1 MRIGDPMKKQ
11 FEELLRIA
19 KDHVVCIQ
27 THDYP
32 DPDALSSAFGLQEL
46 LRRRGIDA
54 EIGYF
59 GTIDKVNIRMM
70 MDEFEIR
77 TMSPERMAAIAEDA
91 VVINVDVQKNN
102 SNLTDMRG
110 EERVCIDHH
119 PWVTKEKYDIVIH
132 KLVGACATIVTQ
144 LYEKLGEEIPPMVA
158 TALLYGIK
166 MDTRNLC
173 AGVTE
178 DDLKA
183 FSELHRLANHDVIGR
198 LENNSLQISD
208 LRAYGAAIQNI
219 VVYDGIGFVHIPFD
233 CPDGLIAS
241 VSNFILALDAVTL
254 AVVYADRNGGMKFSV
269 RSEVPT
275 INAGQLVNYAL
286 RGIGNGGGHATMAG
300 GLLYKERIG
309 ELGSDPNTAIRMRF
323 GDALMKVRNGLPV
336 NAEV

>member
-1 MRIGDPMKKQ
+1 MRER
-11 FEELLRIA
+11 FEKLLRIA
-19 KDHVVCIQ
+19 QGHVVCIQ

-32 DPDALSSAFGLQEL
+32 DPDALATAYGLQEL
-46 LRRRGIDA
+46 LRRHGIDA

-59 GTIDKVNIRMM
+59 GTVDKVNIRLM
-70 MDEFEIR
+70 MDEFEIVP
-77 TMSPERMAAIAEDA
+77 MSSSRLAEIAEDA

-119 PWVTKEKYDIVIH
+119 PWVTEEKYDIVIH
-132 KLVGACATIVTQ
+132 KIVGACSTIITE
-144 LYEKLGEEIPPMVA
+144 LYVELGEEIPRMVA

-173 AGVTE
+173 SGVTE
-178 DDLKA
+178 EDLDA
-183 FSELHRLANHDVIGR
+183 FTRLHRIANHDIIRR

-219 VVYDGIGFVHIPFD
+219 VVYEGIGFVHIPFD

-254 AVVYADRNGGMKFSV
+254 AVVYADRSGGLKFSV
-269 RSEVPT
+269 RSELSSV
-275 INAGQLVNYAL
+275 NAGQLVNYAL
-286 RGIGNGGGHATMAG
+286 RGVGNGGGHATMAG
-300 GLLYKERIG
+300 GLLYKERIQT
-309 ELGSDPNTAIRMRF
+309 LGSDADTAIRMRF
-323 GDALMKVRNGLPV
+323 GDALERVRS
-336 NAEV
+336 EQ

>member
-1 MRIGDPMKKQ
+1 MRER
-11 FEELLRIA
+11 FEKLLRIA
-19 KDHVVCIQ
+19 HGHVVCIQ

-32 DPDALSSAFGLQEL
+32 DPDALATAYGLQEL
-46 LRRRGIDA
+46 LRRHGIDA

-59 GTIDKVNIRMM
+59 GTVDKVNIRLM
-70 MDEFEIR
+70 MDEFEIVP
-77 TMSPERMAAIAEDA
+77 MSSSRLAEIAEDA

-119 PWVTKEKYDIVIH
+119 PWVTEEKYDIVIH
-132 KLVGACATIVTQ
+132 KIVGACSTIITE
-144 LYEKLGEEIPPMVA
+144 LYVELGEDIPRMVA

-173 AGVTE
+173 SGVTE
-178 DDLKA
+178 EDLDA
-183 FSELHRLANHDVIGR
+183 FTRLHRIANHDIIRR

-219 VVYDGIGFVHIPFD
+219 VVYEGIGFVHIPFD

-254 AVVYADRNGGMKFSV
+254 AVVYADRSGGLKFSV
-269 RSEVPT
+269 RSELSSV
-275 INAGQLVNYAL
+275 NAGQLVNYAL
-286 RGIGNGGGHATMAG
+286 RGVGNGGGHATMAG
-300 GLLYKERIG
+300 GLLYKERIQT
-309 ELGSDPNTAIRMRF
+309 LGSDADTAIRMRF
-323 GDALMKVRNGLPV
+323 GDALERVRS
-336 NAEV
+336 EQ